1 MANSPRA
8 HYLGHLTIY
17 MTKVGENRDWQ
28 QETITLF
35 KKHLGVTK

>member
-1 MANSPRA
+1 MANSPRDRR
-8 HYLGHLTIY
+8 LDHLTIY

-28 QETITLF
+28 QETIASF